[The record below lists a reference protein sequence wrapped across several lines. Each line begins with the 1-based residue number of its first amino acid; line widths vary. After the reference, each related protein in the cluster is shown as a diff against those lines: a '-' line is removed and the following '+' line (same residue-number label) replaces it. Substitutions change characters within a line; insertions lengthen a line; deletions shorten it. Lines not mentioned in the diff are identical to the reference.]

1 MYVKRRRPDTLEI
14 QQMKEQKREE
24 AKQKARERD
33 ALKREIR
40 VRIQKKLSRYGK
52 QVLYIFLQLFF
63 YIRTYIFQAREE
75 LEVSKEETLQ
85 KYKALQAEMEK
96 YKHDL
101 DEARRTIEDLQ
112 KQLLETTVS
121 CDFKF

>member
-1 MYVKRRRPDTLEI
+1 MVNRQY
-14 QQMKEQKREE
+14 
-24 AKQKARERD
+24 
-33 ALKREIR
+33 
-40 VRIQKKLSRYGK
+40 
-52 QVLYIFLQLFF
+52 YIFLQLFF

-121 CDFKF
+121 CNFKILISIFFWFFL

>member
-1 MYVKRRRPDTLEI
+1 MNNPNYLD
-14 QQMKEQKREE
+14 
-24 AKQKARERD
+24 
-33 ALKREIR
+33 
-40 VRIQKKLSRYGK
+40 RYGK
-52 QVLYIFLQLFF
+52 Y
-63 YIRTYIFQAREE
+63 YIFQAREE

-85 KYKALQAEMEK
+85 KYKALQAEMEN

-121 CDFKF
+121 CIF

>member
-1 MYVKRRRPDTLEI
+1 MVN
-14 QQMKEQKREE
+14 
-24 AKQKARERD
+24 
-33 ALKREIR
+33 
-40 VRIQKKLSRYGK
+40 
-52 QVLYIFLQLFF
+52 IFLQLFF

-121 CDFKF
+121 CNFKILISIFFFFL